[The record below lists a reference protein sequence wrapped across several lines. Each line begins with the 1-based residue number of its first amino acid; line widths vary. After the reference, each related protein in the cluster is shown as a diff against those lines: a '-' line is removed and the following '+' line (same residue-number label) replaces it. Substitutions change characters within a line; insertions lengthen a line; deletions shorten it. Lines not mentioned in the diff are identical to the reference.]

1 MYIFPECVPNFY
13 TDVLVAIYST
23 TLLAILSF
31 LKNLSLSVCIWSCV
45 FITAYLYLR
54 LCFAFGYHLPYT

>member
-31 LKNLSLSVCIWSCV
+31 LKNLSLSVCVCV
-45 FITAYLYLR
+45 
-54 LCFAFGYHLPYT
+54 